1 MSNFEYNKIGQYG
14 NEVVD
19 YLEKNKGVILAIN
32 KKTYTIEMGPR
43 SFYGRKGGFKELVK
57 AQAFEKLL
65 VLLKDKLG
73 KTNQFEIAKH
83 PDDARK
89 DDGTIKDSKYA
100 TLGWKQIQKTG
111 VFSSKNISIDTKQQ
125 EQITLKIFKEVL
137 STNTP
142 NWENFDDMFNAPG
155 SEVRKIFPDLTK
167 IDWYQHFYVQFE
179 QIKQKTSLPNNRFD
193 VFEYDGESSFM
204 DYISNLVVKEMKLYS
219 KKDSWNPADIW
230 LIKKSTLNGY
240 ITEFNKVAEKL
251 KGKDKQSSYAEQPGE
266 PVGVQAIQELN
277 RILKRAFN
285 NDDIVGISLKKSDL
299 KELHYE
305 KFNLGINQNDKKL
318 LPNVV
323 YDKIQLNCSYDARTG
338 AFPSKTSYVFVNDKN
353 QESFK
358 LAYKSNTGK
367 DVGNITYEF
376 LPTSNASAFLGKV
389 PKDRL
394 KAFLAEN
401 IPKLFPI
408 GQNNQRLLNRSIMTN
423 QYSRDKT
430 TFDNTFKSSP
440 GNPFVTEMTQNVIL
454 PTEWNPALT
463 GFYNEKVKVIKE
475 QFGPSNITGL
485 ESYVE
490 NLEKSYKKGGLS
502 IKNSSMIQM
511 VEFTYQMAMLKKNKK
526 LQTFLTKCFYFAQKR
541 GEIYNFGPFGKLS

>member
-14 NEVVD
+14 NEVKD
-19 YLEKNKGVILAIN
+19 YIIANNGVLKAIDG
-32 KKTYTIEMGPR
+32 KEYTIETDKK
-43 SFYGRKGGFKELVK
+43 SFFGRKDGFKDRVESNK
-57 AQAFEKLL
+57 F
-65 VLLKDKLG
+65 VLLQTELSADKG
-73 KTNQFEIAKH
+73 KTNQFEIKSDGYPPGTKN
-83 PDDARK
+83 PDGKIR
-89 DDGTIKDSKYA
+89 DSKYE
-100 TLGWKQIQKTG
+100 TLGWKQIEKKT
-111 VFSSKNISIDTKQQ
+111 FSSKSITISTEQQ
-125 EQITLKIFKEVL
+125 EKISLKIFKYVL
-137 STNTP
+137 GNKTQAWQS
-142 NWENFDDMFNAPG
+142 FDDMFNSPN
-155 SEVRKIFPDLTK
+155 SEVKKIFPDLPLLS
-167 IDWYQHFYVQFE
+167 DWYAHFTLQFNE
-179 QIKQKTSLPNNRFD
+179 IKDKTNLPNNKFD
-193 VFEYDGESSFM
+193 VYEYDGEGSFM
-204 DYISNLVVKEMKLYS
+204 DYISDLVTKEMSLYS

-251 KGKDKQSSYAEQPGE
+251 KGGDKQSSYAEQPGE

-323 YDKIQLNCSYDARTG
+323 YDKIQLNCSYDDTTG

-353 QESFK
+353 RESFK

-376 LPTSNASAFLGKV
+376 LPASNASAFLGKV

-401 IPKLFPI
+401 IEKSFPV
-408 GQNNQRLLNRSIMTN
+408 GQNNQPLLNNILMTRN
-423 QYSRDKT
+423 SKDSAS
-430 TFDNTFKSSP
+430 F

>member
-19 YLEKNKGVILAIN
+19 YLVKNKGVILAIN
-32 KKTYTIEMGPR
+32 KKTYTIEMGPK
-43 SFYGRKGGFKELVK
+43 SFYGRKGGFKELVQ
-57 AQAFEKLL
+57 AQEFEKLL

-230 LIKKSTLNGY
+230 LINKSAAKVH
-240 ITEFNKVAEKL
+240 IKRFNEIAKKL
-251 KGKDKQSSYAEQPGE
+251 KDGEYIEEPGKPFGFQS
-266 PVGVQAIQELN
+266 IQDLN
-277 RILKRAFN
+277 FVLKEAFRAN
-285 NDDIVGISLKKSDL
+285 EIVGISLKKSDGKNL
-299 KELHYE
+299 NYEL
-305 KFNLGINQNDKKL
+305 FNLAMNTQDDSKN
-318 LPNVV
+318 LPNVA
-323 YDKIQLNCSYDARTG
+323 YDKIQLSCAYNKSTG
-338 AFPSKTSYVFVNDKN
+338 TFTSKTSYVFVNDNKK
-353 QESFK
+353 SSYK

-367 DVGNITYEF
+367 NLGNITYEF

-394 KAFLAEN
+394 KDFLKDN
-401 IPKLFPI
+401 IQKFFPV
-408 GQNNQRLLNRSIMTN
+408 GQNNQPLLNKSIMMTRN
-423 QYSRDKT
+423 SKDK
-430 TFDNTFKSSP
+430 KSF
-440 GNPFVTEMTQNVIL
+440 GNPFVTEMAQSVIL
-454 PTEWNPALT
+454 PTEWNPSVRK
-463 GFYNEKVKVIKE
+463 FYEDKVKVIQRE
-475 QFGPSNITGL
+475 FGKSNITELGN
-485 ESYVE
+485 YVD
-490 NLEKSYKKGGLS
+490 NLEDSYSKDGLS

-511 VEFTYQMAMLKKNKK
+511 VEFTYQLALLKQGTK

>member
-1 MSNFEYNKIGQYG
+1 MAKQNFEYPKIGQYG
-14 NEVVD
+14 QEVVD
-19 YLEKNKGVILAIN
+19 YLENSKGVILALN
-32 KKTYTIEMGPR
+32 QKKYTIEMGPK
-43 SFYGRKGGFKELVK
+43 SFYGRKGGFKELVQ
-57 AQAFEKLL
+57 AQKFEELL

-73 KTNQFEIAKH
+73 KTNQFEIAKY
-83 PDDARK
+83 PDDERK
-89 DDGTIKDSKYA
+89 DDGTINDPKYI

-111 VFSSKNISIDTKQQ
+111 VFSSKSITISTEQQ
-125 EQITLKIFKEVL
+125 EKITLKIFKELL
-137 STNTP
+137 SRDTQ
-142 NWENFDDMFNAPG
+142 NWKSFDDMFNARG
-155 SEVRKIFPDLTK
+155 SEIAKIFPDLPK
-167 IDWYQHFYVQFE
+167 IDWYQHFNVQFE
-179 QIKQKTSLPNNRFD
+179 QIREKTSLPNNNFD
-193 VFEYDGESSFM
+193 VFEYDGDSSFM
-204 DYISNLVVKEMKLYS
+204 DYISKLVVKEMDLYS

-230 LIKKSTLNGY
+230 LVKSSTLPGY
-240 ITEFNKVAEKL
+240 IKEFNSVAEKL
-251 KGKDKQSSYAEQPGE
+251 KGDDRQSSYAEKVGE

-285 NDDIVGISLKKSDL
+285 NNDIVGISLKKSDL

-305 KFNLGINQNDKKL
+305 LFNLGIKQNDKKL

-323 YDKIQLNCSYDARTG
+323 FDKIQLNCSYDSNTG

-376 LPTSNASAFLGKV
+376 LPASNASAFLGKV

-394 KAFLAEN
+394 KDFLAEN
-401 IPKLFPI
+401 IPKFFPV
-408 GQNNQRLLNRSIMTN
+408 GKSNQPLLNRSIMATRN
-423 QYSRDKT
+423 SRDKQS
-430 TFDNTFKSSP
+430 F

-463 GFYNEKVKVIKE
+463 KFYNNKVKVIQQ
-475 QFGPSNITGL
+475 QFGKSDITGL
-485 ESYVE
+485 DTYVKHLEDSY
-490 NLEKSYKKGGLS
+490 SKGGLS

-511 VEFTYQMAMLKKNKK
+511 VEFTYQMAMLKQNKR
-526 LQTFLTKCFYFAQKR
+526 LQTFLTKCFYFAQKK